1 MEKLLENNCINIINS
16 FQIYNAEFEKFFLE
30 NNIVSKKYA
39 IHEKIDKTGDN
50 IIKYIHKGNVKI
62 YYTNYNGDE
71 IFAGYLPRHSIYFH
85 TSVLPFLDKYSVAN
99 EETEIFYCLK
109 QDFLKFISEKADR
122 MQHVMQEPYYRRNLN
137 ELPYY
142 ETMNRSTTFKVSY
155 YIYYLAIRFGV
166 SEAGGGVTI
175 YYPPMNKDIASFYG
189 ISSNNVS
196 SVMAKLKKDGTL
208 KKEKDKLIVTD
219 LKKLEKM
226 LE

>member
-1 MEKLLENNCINIINS
+1 
-16 FQIYNAEFEKFFLE
+16 
-30 NNIVSKKYA
+30 
-39 IHEKIDKTGDN
+39 
-50 IIKYIHKGNVKI
+50 
-62 YYTNYNGDE
+62 
-71 IFAGYLPRHSIYFH
+71 
-85 TSVLPFLDKYSVAN
+85 
-99 EETEIFYCLK
+99 
-109 QDFLKFISEKADR
+109 

-142 ETMNRSTTFKVSY
+142 ETMNRSTAFKVFY